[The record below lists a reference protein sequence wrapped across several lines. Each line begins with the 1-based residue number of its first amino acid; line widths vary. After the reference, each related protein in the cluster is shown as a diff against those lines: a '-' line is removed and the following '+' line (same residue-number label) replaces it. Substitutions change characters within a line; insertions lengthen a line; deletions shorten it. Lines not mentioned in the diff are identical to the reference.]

1 MKFDLNL
8 SLDNLLEV
16 PALAREAEALGV
28 DGLWMPETKHNPF
41 LPLALAAEHTR
52 RVSLGTAI
60 AVAFPRSPMI
70 LAHISW
76 DLAQASRGR
85 FILGLGTQV
94 KGHNERRFSAN
105 WASPG
110 PRLREVILALRA
122 IWDCWQNGT
131 ALDFKGEFYTFTLMT
146 PFFNPGPIHYPKI
159 PIYLAAVN
167 PYNCRLVGAAADGI
181 QIHPFH
187 SVKYLRERVLPH
199 IEEGLRASG
208 RSRAELTLA
217 APVFIATG
225 GSTREIEQAKRSVK
239 SQIAFYASTRTYQ
252 PVLEVHGWGDLA
264 ARLHRKSVEG
274 DWTGMAD
281 LITDEMIELYAV
293 AGPFDEIAE
302 RLRERCAGLVDR
314 ISPYLPWEAK
324 SDRSLLIQLAKS
336 FNRP

>member
-1 MKFDLNL
+1 MKFDVNI

-28 DGLWMPETKHNPF
+28 DGLWTSETKRNPF
-41 LPLALAAEHTR
+41 FPLVLAAEHTQ

-70 LAHISW
+70 LAHEAW
-76 DLAQASRGR
+76 DLAEASRGR

-94 KGHNERRFSAN
+94 KGHNERRFSVK
-105 WASPG
+105 WVSPG
-110 PRLREVILALRA
+110 PRLREVVLALRA

-131 ALDFKGEFYTFTLMT
+131 PLNFRGEFYTFTLMT

-159 PIYLAAVN
+159 PIYLAAIN
-167 PYNCRLVGAAADGI
+167 PYNCRLVGEVADGI

-187 SVKYLRERVLPH
+187 SVKYLREGVLPH
-199 IEEGLRASG
+199 IEEGLQESG
-208 RSRAELTLA
+208 RSREDVTLA
-217 APVFIATG
+217 TSVLVVTG
-225 GSTREIEQAKRSVK
+225 GSTREIEQERRSVK

-252 PVLEVHGWGDLA
+252 PVLDVHGWGDVA

-274 DWTGMAD
+274 DWKGMAD
-281 LITDEMIELYAV
+281 LITDEMIEVYAV
-293 AGPFDEIAE
+293 AGPLDEIAG
-302 RLRERCAGLVDR
+302 RLRERYEGLVDR

-324 SDRSLLIQLAKS
+324 GDRSHLTQLVKS
-336 FNRP
+336 FKQ